1 MSIVVRRSSGASREL
16 ESQSHPN
23 LEPTMDPQSQRALV
37 LVASQGE
44 WVGRSLGNVLESNG
58 YSVLRV
64 ESGRRALELSRRT
77 KPDAILLDD
86 SLPDISG
93 VDVCRALRDDPL
105 FNHATPIFLMAA
117 VQHASRVRAEA
128 YEAGAWDYCTL
139 PLDVETLLAKIG
151 TFMRGAREVDEARAN
166 HLIDRLTGLYSA
178 QGVDRL
184 VEQLTARAVRKKEP
198 IACVVI
204 APEVLQE
211 GGAVTADQATDVLA
225 EVTAVCKSS
234 SRRSDVVGYL
244 GDSRVAIVAPDTDL
258 IGVRRLIERLRESVE
273 RLNAKSHVGRTSAS
287 LRVGYYAVPNLADA
301 NLAPA
306 DLVERAKTALE
317 YAPRGSA
324 ASAVNF
330 DDVSVA

>member
-1 MSIVVRRSSGASREL
+1 
-16 ESQSHPN
+16 
-23 LEPTMDPQSQRALV
+23 MDPQTPRALV

-44 WVGRSLGNVLESNG
+44 WVGRSLENVLESNG

-117 VQHASRVRAEA
+117 VQHASRVRTAA

-151 TFMRGAREVDEARAN
+151 TFMRGAREIDESRAN
-166 HLIDRLTGLYSA
+166 ALVDRLTGLYSSH
-178 QGVDRL
+178 GVDRL
-184 VEQLTARAVRKKEP
+184 LEQLSARAVRKKEP
-198 IACVVI
+198 IACVVL
-204 APEVLQE
+204 ASEMLQD
-211 GGAVTADQATDVLA
+211 GSALTPDHATDVLA
-225 EVTAVCKSS
+225 ELTEVCRSS

-244 GDSRVAIVAPDTDL
+244 GDSRVAIVAPDTDVA
-258 IGVRRLIERLRESVE
+258 GVLRLIDRLREGIE
-273 RLNAKSHVGRTSAS
+273 RLNAKSRSGRSSAS
-287 LRVGYYAVPNLADA
+287 LRVGYYAVPNLAEA
-301 NLAPA
+301 NLVPA
-306 DLVERAKTALE
+306 DLVQRAKTALE
-317 YAPRGSA
+317 YAPRGLA
-324 ASAVNF
+324 TSAVNF
-330 DDVSVA
+330 DDVLVN

>member
-1 MSIVVRRSSGASREL
+1 
-16 ESQSHPN
+16 
-23 LEPTMDPQSQRALV
+23 MDPQTPRALV

-44 WVGRSLGNVLESNG
+44 WVGRSLENVLESNG

-117 VQHASRVRAEA
+117 VQHASRVRTAA

-151 TFMRGAREVDEARAN
+151 TFMRGAREIDESRAN
-166 HLIDRLTGLYSA
+166 ALVDRLTGLYSSH
-178 QGVDRL
+178 GVDRL
-184 VEQLTARAVRKKEP
+184 LEQLSARAVRKKEP
-198 IACVVI
+198 IACVVL
-204 APEVLQE
+204 ASEMLQD
-211 GGAVTADQATDVLA
+211 GSALTPDHATDVLA
-225 EVTAVCKSS
+225 ELTEVCRSS

-244 GDSRVAIVAPDTDL
+244 GDSRVAIVAPDTDVA
-258 IGVRRLIERLRESVE
+258 GVLRLIDRLREGIE
-273 RLNAKSHVGRTSAS
+273 RVNAKTRGGRSSAS
-287 LRVGYYAVPNLADA
+287 LRVGYYAVPNLAEA
-301 NLAPA
+301 NLVPA
-306 DLVERAKTALE
+306 DLVQRAKTALE
-317 YAPRGSA
+317 YAPRGLA
-324 ASAVNF
+324 TSAVNF
-330 DDVSVA
+330 DDVLVN

>member
-1 MSIVVRRSSGASREL
+1 MTIVMRRSSGATTVSE
-16 ESQSHPN
+16 QQVHPN
-23 LEPTMDPQSQRALV
+23 LEPMMDPQSQRALV

-44 WVGRSLGNVLESNG
+44 WVGRSLENVLDSHG

-139 PLDVETLLAKIG
+139 PLDVETLLAKIA
-151 TFMRGAREVDEARAN
+151 TFMRGARELDEAHASA
-166 HLIDRLTGLYSA
+166 LIDRLTGLYTS
-178 QGVDRL
+178 QGVERL
-184 VEQLTARAVRKKEP
+184 VEQLSARAVRKKEP
-198 IACVVI
+198 IACVVL
-204 APEVLQE
+204 APEVLD
-211 GGAVTADQATDVLA
+211 GAGPMTADQATDVLA
-225 EVTAVCKSS
+225 EVTEVCKSS

-244 GDSRVAIVAPDTDL
+244 GDSQVAIVAPDTDVV
-258 IGVRRLIERLRESVE
+258 GVRRLIERLRESIE
-273 RLNAKSHVGRTSAS
+273 RLNAKTRAGRTSAS
-287 LRVGYYAVPNLADA
+287 LRVGYYAVPNLAEA
-301 NLAPA
+301 NLVPA
-306 DLVERAKTALE
+306 DLVQRAKTALE
-317 YAPRGSA
+317 YAPRGFA

-330 DDVSVA
+330 DELSVG

>member
-1 MSIVVRRSSGASREL
+1 
-16 ESQSHPN
+16 
-23 LEPTMDPQSQRALV
+23 MDPQTPRALV

-44 WVGRSLGNVLESNG
+44 WVGRSLENVLESNG

-105 FNHATPIFLMAA
+105 FSHATPIFLMAA
-117 VQHASRVRAEA
+117 VQHASRVRTAA

-151 TFMRGAREVDEARAN
+151 TFMRGAREIDDARAN
-166 HLIDRLTGLYSA
+166 ALIDRLTGLYSSH
-178 QGVDRL
+178 GVDRL
-184 VEQLTARAVRKKEP
+184 VEQLSARAVRKKEP
-198 IACVVI
+198 IACVVL
-204 APEVLQE
+204 APELLQD
-211 GGAVTADQATDVLA
+211 GGALTPDHATDVLA
-225 EVTAVCKSS
+225 ELTEVCRSS

-258 IGVRRLIERLRESVE
+258 AGVQRLIDRLREGIE
-273 RLNAKSHVGRTSAS
+273 RVNAKTRGGRSSAS
-287 LRVGYYAVPNLADA
+287 LRVGYYAVPNLAEA
-301 NLAPA
+301 NLVPA
-306 DLVERAKTALE
+306 DLVQRAKTALE
-317 YAPRGSA
+317 YAPRGLTT
-324 ASAVNF
+324 SAVNF
-330 DDVSVA
+330 DDVLVN